1 MKREYNSPDLEQLDI
16 NVERGFEG
24 SWYEE
29 SGKGDFTYDTETDDR
44 WE

>member
-24 SWYEE
+24 AWYEE
-29 SGKGDFTYDTETDDR
+29 GGKGDFNYDTETDDR